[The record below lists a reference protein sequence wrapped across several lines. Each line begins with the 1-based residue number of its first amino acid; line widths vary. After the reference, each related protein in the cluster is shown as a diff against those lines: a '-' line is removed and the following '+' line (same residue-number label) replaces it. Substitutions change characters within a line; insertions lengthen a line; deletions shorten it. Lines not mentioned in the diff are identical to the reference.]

1 MKKMKALRVLA
12 IMMILMA
19 FSILQ
24 PLMFND
30 LNVSTAE
37 TEISG
42 ENILTQEIIDEF
54 IQELNSLRAEEGLQP
69 VVYNYNIQAVADIRA
84 GEKGIE
90 FTNTHQ
96 NGEGLISAFENRTK
110 PIRLKIMAG
119 EYST

>member
-54 IQELNSLRAEEGLQP
+54 IQELNSFRAEEGLQQ
-69 VVYNYNIQAVADIRA
+69 VVYNYDIQADADIRA
-84 GEKGIE
+84 GETGIE
-90 FTNTHQ
+90 FSNKRL
-96 NGEGLISAFENRTK
+96 NGEGYTSALQN
-110 PIRLKIMAG
+110 AN
-119 EYST
+119 